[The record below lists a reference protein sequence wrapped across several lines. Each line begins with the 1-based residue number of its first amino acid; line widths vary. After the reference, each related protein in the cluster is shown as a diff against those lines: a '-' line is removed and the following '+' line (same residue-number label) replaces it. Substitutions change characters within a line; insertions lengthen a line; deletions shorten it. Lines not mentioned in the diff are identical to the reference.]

1 MEAEQQAEH
10 MEVKQALSDMKIL
23 ENKMIEFE
31 KKDNQITNLKQELS
45 ELKNEVLILNKEKS
59 KKQEEKEE
67 FIDELKSVEVLMKNM
82 GKNIKDL

>member
-1 MEAEQQAEH
+1 